1 MFRVSYSFFWI
12 LIAIR
17 FYVAAKGVS
26 GNMLKD
32 SSKRRRTQAQIKA
45 EKEAALQKQADEA
58 AKDAEIHSLQ
68 QQVMQLSEDVKTGQ
82 LATVMMQQF
91 VESGVVEHDGGDDF
105 IVHSS
110 QGEKSFSS
118 KKK

>member
-1 MFRVSYSFFWI
+1 M
-12 LIAIR
+12 
-17 FYVAAKGVS
+17 
-26 GNMLKD
+26 KD

-45 EKEAALQKQADEA
+45 DKEAAQQKEAEQAQ
-58 AKDAEIHSLQ
+58 KDAEIHALQ

-110 QGEKSFSS
+110 QGEKAFSS